1 MKTPDLQ
8 QIDNPFSYNFSAS
21 ELPVFREA
29 VSTCY
34 YARLMLLND
43 GPWYQNDQYRI
54 RLELTPELIGCAI
67 QNNIEA
73 ALVGEYGAEQ
83 GSINAAEML
92 YAMLDE
98 SDRFERTCGLSE
110 LGVTV
115 MDEMFKSLSEIARD
129 MVELGNSSLAPLMN
143 QRIH

>member
-1 MKTPDLQ
+1 MKTPDFI
-8 QIDNPFSYNFSAS
+8 QIDDPFSYNFSAS
-21 ELPVFREA
+21 ELPAFREA

-54 RLELTPELIGCAI
+54 RLELTPELIGFAI

-83 GSINAAEML
+83 GTINAAEML

-98 SDRFERTCGLSE
+98 SDQFERTCGLSE
-110 LGVTV
+110 LGFTV
-115 MDEMFKSLSEIARD
+115 MDEMFKSLSEMACE
-129 MVELGNSSLAPLMN
+129 ELSQGELITANMGFPV
-143 QRIH
+143 H

>member
-1 MKTPDLQ
+1 MKTPDFI
-8 QIDNPFSYNFSAS
+8 QIDDPFSYNFSAS
-21 ELPVFREA
+21 ELPAFREA

-54 RLELTPELIGCAI
+54 RLELTPELIGFAI

-83 GSINAAEML
+83 GTINAAEML

-98 SDRFERTCGLSE
+98 SDQFERTCGLSE
-110 LGVTV
+110 LGFTV
-115 MDEMFKSLSEIARD
+115 MDELFKSLAEMAY
-129 MVELGNSSLAPLMN
+129 ESLSQGLPLTTTMN
-143 QRIH
+143 QPVH